1 MRLPPERT
9 PEHEQRKAAA
19 SLLLSR
25 VALGL
30 IQDARHGGGFGEDEA
45 ALRSRA
51 ARLATEFAS
60 ETSAKL
66 EQDPVE
72 LELRSGGQIE
82 ISVPFD
88 AGFREWAELREDG
101 VVLGGGTAGPS
112 RARTLRTEDMEPWE
126 KEAQERE
133 ELARKAA
140 RGKPKF
146 RGKRYL
152 RTLVAPPQPGADERI
167 LAIELYAD
175 GLIVEFTY
183 DTEPLSEEKL
193 ESMFYPRRPPM
204 RVEDDIGTD
213 YYEGERASYGGGP
226 GASHSYFTFAPA
238 VPAAARVLRITT
250 DSGTV
255 EVASQA

>member
-1 MRLPPERT
+1 VSLRSERT
-9 PEHEQRKAAA
+9 PEHEHRKAAA

-25 VALGL
+25 VALSL
-30 IQDARHGGGFGEDEA
+30 IQDARRRGGFGEDEA

-51 ARLATEFAS
+51 ARLATEFAAD
-60 ETSAKL
+60 TGAKPR
-66 EQDPVE
+66 QAPVE
-72 LELRSGGQIE
+72 LELRPGGRIDL
-82 ISVPFD
+82 SVPFD
-88 AGFREWAELREDG
+88 GEFREWAELREDG

-112 RARTLRTEDMEPWE
+112 RTRTLRTEDMKPWE
-126 KEAQERE
+126 KEEQERE
-133 ELARKAA
+133 DLARKAA

-152 RTLVAPPQPGADERI
+152 RTLVAPPQPGANERI

-183 DTEPLSEEKL
+183 DTELPSEEQM
-193 ESMFYPRRPPM
+193 ESMFYPPRPPM
-204 RVEDDIGTD
+204 RVEDDVGTD

-238 VPAAARVLRITT
+238 VPAAARVLRITV

-255 EVASQA
+255 EVATQT